1 MNRLYETMY
10 IIRPDLPDPDVEAV
24 INKYQTL
31 LQENQQQGD
40 YIIVQNR
47 GKRRMEYKIKK
58 HREGI
63 YVQMNYSGPP
73 TIVAALE
80 KMMRIDENVLRFL
93 TLSRELEDL
102 ADNEK
107 PPALEVPTAQEVTP
121 VAEPAEVS

>member
-10 IIRPDLPDPDVEAV
+10 IIRPDLAEPDLEAV
-24 INKYQTL
+24 INKYQSL
-31 LQENQQQGD
+31 LRENQQEGD

-47 GKRRMEYKIKK
+47 GKRRMEYKINK

-63 YVQMNYSGPP
+63 YIQMNYSGPP
-73 TIVAALE
+73 SIVANLE
-80 KMMRIDENVLRFL
+80 RMMRIDDNILRFL

-107 PPALEVPTAQEVTP
+107 PPALEVPAMEQNGVPEP
-121 VAEPAEVS
+121 V

>member
-10 IIRPDLPDPDVEAV
+10 IIRPDLPDADVEAV

-80 KMMRIDENVLRFL
+80 RMMRIDENVLRFL

-107 PPALEVPTAQEVTP
+107 PPALEPAP
-121 VAEPAEVS
+121 EPAEVS